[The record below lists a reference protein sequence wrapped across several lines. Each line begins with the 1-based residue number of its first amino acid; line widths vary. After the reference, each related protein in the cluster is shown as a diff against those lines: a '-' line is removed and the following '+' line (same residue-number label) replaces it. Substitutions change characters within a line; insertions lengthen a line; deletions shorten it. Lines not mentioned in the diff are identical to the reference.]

1 MDTVF
6 LTEQANQKVVGE
18 PSKVLNKRIDY
29 LVNSVQQRLYLKD
42 NFGRPTPEI
51 VYYFPSAAI
60 QAMLQRD
67 IVKKWVYLI
76 LYTIDPESKLDRY
89 EDPTI
94 YNDHDF
100 DRIKGLTKQEKAF
113 HNAYKNLKIYQL
125 YCFDSD
131 NDAREFFKKFLI
143 GVNCSDDTIFFF
155 AKRRIDK
162 FDNYQAYMRDRDEDD
177 DPESDEPEAPE
188 EEPEEEVEED
198 APQAYESD

>member
-6 LTEQANQKVVGE
+6 LTEQANQKVVGD

-29 LVNSVQQRLYLKD
+29 LVNAAQQKRLYLKD
-42 NFGRPTPEI
+42 NFGRPTQEI

-60 QAMLQRD
+60 QTMLQRD

-76 LYTIDPESKLDRY
+76 LYTQDPESKLDRY

-100 DRIKGLTKQEKAF
+100 DCVKGLTKQEKAF
-113 HNAYKNLKIYQL
+113 HKAYKNLKIYQL

-131 NDAREFFKKFLI
+131 NDAREFFKMFLV

-162 FDNYQAYMRDRDEDD
+162 FDNYQAYMRDRDEDELESD
-177 DPESDEPEAPE
+177 SDPEQQPVASE
-188 EEPEEEVEED
+188 EDDDD